1 MRTRETALG
10 MDTTITLMAMGI
22 NPARAESELE
32 VLPPEIWQQALITAG
47 WKRSKVISSDA
58 KDLAAAVKT
67 LDAGQPAWLWLIAS
81 ALLFLLLEM
90 VLLKRKS
97 AKPAAVVDP

>member
-1 MRTRETALG
+1 
-10 MDTTITLMAMGI
+10 MDTTTTLMTMGI
-22 NPARAESELE
+22 NPAQAESELE
-32 VLPPEIWQQALITAG
+32 VLSPEIWQQALITAG

-58 KDLAAAVKT
+58 QDLVAAVKT

-81 ALLFLLLEM
+81 ALLFLLFEM

-97 AKPAAVVDP
+97 AKPAASVDP